1 MDTGNQ
7 QIHTHI
13 GTGIGAGFV
22 ATIVLSI
29 FMVVKQMMGLMP
41 QLNPV
46 EMNTQMMGAQTPL
59 VGWIV
64 HFLIG
69 TFLWGILY
77 ALIAPR
83 LPGAHW
89 FRGILFATGAWL
101 LMMITLM
108 PMAGAGLFGLK
119 MGLMAPIATLILHW
133 IYGAVLGGLYG
144 TWSSRQERGEPVLGV
159 GTHAHR

>member
-1 MDTGNQ
+1 MDTSNQ

-13 GTGIGAGFV
+13 GTGIAAGFV

-29 FMVVKQMMGLMP
+29 IMVVKQMMGLMP

-46 EMNTQMMGAQTPL
+46 EMITQNMGAQTPL
-59 VGWIV
+59 AGWIV

-69 TFLWGILY
+69 TVLWGILY
-77 ALIAPR
+77 AWIAPR
-83 LPGAHW
+83 LSGAHW
-89 FRGILFATGAWL
+89 FRGVLFATGAWL

-119 MGLMAPIATLILHW
+119 MGLMAPVATLILHW

-144 TWSSRQERGEPVLGV
+144 TWSSRQERGEPLFGV

>member
-13 GTGIGAGFV
+13 GTGIAAGFV

-29 FMVVKQMMGLMP
+29 IMVVKQMMGLMP

-46 EMNTQMMGAQTPL
+46 EMITQNMGAQTPL
-59 VGWIV
+59 AGWIV

-69 TFLWGILY
+69 TVLWGILY
-77 ALIAPR
+77 ALTAPR

-108 PMAGAGLFGLK
+108 PMAGAGPFGLK

-144 TWSSRQERGEPVLGV
+144 TWSSRQERGEPVLGG